1 MVRERPGQSALVGL
15 GSLILIPCAIVIA
28 AITVIGIPLALVAS
42 ALYVVLVYL
51 GRVPIAVW
59 LGERLPGGRS
69 RAGRSGALV
78 NFLIGGLILL
88 LVGFVPFVGG
98 LVTAIAVI
106 LGLGT
111 LLLGVKELRGEQPA

>member
-1 MVRERPGQSALVGL
+1 MARERPGQSALVGL

-28 AITVIGIPLALVAS
+28 AITIIGIPLALVAS

-51 GRVPIAVW
+51 SRVPIALW
-59 LGERLPGGRS
+59 LGERVAGGSS
-69 RAGRSGALV
+69 RTGRSGALV

-88 LVGFVPFVGG
+88 VVGFVPFVGG

-111 LLLGVKELRGEQPA
+111 LLLGARAPRERQPV